1 MRHGFIRTAAV
12 TPKIQVANTKGNG
25 AETIRLAREAA
36 ENGAKIIVF
45 PELGITGYTC
55 SDLFLQELLL
65 KSAREEL
72 FHIARETADLDALI
86 FVGLPWEKDG
96 KLYNVAA
103 ALCGGHLLGLVPK
116 VHIPNYGEFYELRH
130 FTPGNAEVEDVW
142 VPEEGEDGDYI
153 HFGTNLLFTCEEL
166 TGLAVA
172 AEICEDVWV
181 PNPPSIG
188 HALAGATV
196 IVNCSASD
204 ETTGKNR
211 YRESLIGGQSARL
224 VWRLYLRQRRG
235 GRIQP
240 GPGIRRSQYHRRE
253 RHDSGGVRPVLLAR
267 PFTQSWI
274 SRGWWESADV

>member
-12 TPKIQVANTKGNG
+12 TPKIQVADTKKNG

-153 HFGTNLLFTCEEL
+153 HFGTNLLSP
-166 TGLAVA
+166 V
-172 AEICEDVWV
+172 
-181 PNPPSIG
+181 
-188 HALAGATV
+188 
-196 IVNCSASD
+196 
-204 ETTGKNR
+204 KN
-211 YRESLIGGQSARL
+211 
-224 VWRLYLRQRRG
+224 
-235 GRIQP
+235 
-240 GPGIRRSQYHRRE
+240 
-253 RHDSGGVRPVLLAR
+253 
-267 PFTQSWI
+267 
-274 SRGWWESADV
+274 